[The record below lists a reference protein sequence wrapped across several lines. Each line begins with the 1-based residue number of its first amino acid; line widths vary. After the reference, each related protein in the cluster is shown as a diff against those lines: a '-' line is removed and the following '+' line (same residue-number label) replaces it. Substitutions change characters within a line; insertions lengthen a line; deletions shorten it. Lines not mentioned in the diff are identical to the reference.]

1 MGEGV
6 RHAGLMVAGVG
17 IPVLAAL
24 NANLGARIGSPVAA
38 AVVLFAVGFATG
50 LVVLLATGA
59 QGALARVPGQ
69 PPILFLAGC
78 LMAFYILSITFCCAK
93 GRAGQC
99 DPVRAFGPAGQFGCD
114 RCDRADGPCRA

>member
-6 RHAGLMVAGVG
+6 RHAGLMVAAGVG

-59 QGALARVPGQ
+59 QGPWPGRRD
-69 PPILFLAGC
+69 
-78 LMAFYILSITFCCAK
+78 SHRFCSF
-93 GRAGQC
+93 RA
-99 DPVRAFGPAGQFGCD
+99 V
-114 RCDRADGPCRA
+114 